1 MSTGQKFEEFIE
13 IVRKL
18 RSECPWDR
26 EQTIES
32 LKPYLVE
39 EVYEAIEAIN
49 DKAYSR
55 LAEELGDMLLHI
67 VMLSVFAEEKHRFEI
82 NDVINSIAAKMVR
95 RHPHVFAKA
104 RAKTKEAVWLRW
116 EKIKRKE
123 KGTKGLGTGGQGM
136 LDSIPQSLPALYRA
150 DKVQRRAARV
160 GFDWDK
166 VAGAW
171 SKVHEELN
179 EVHEVIAQVR
189 SKKEKG
195 KSKKEMAHLKEEIGD
210 LLFSI
215 VNVARKLDIDSE
227 DALQLANAKFMR
239 RFGQIEKV
247 LNKKKLTVEQ
257 MDEIWRKVKGRERK

>member
-1 MSTGQKFEEFIE
+1 M
-13 IVRKL
+13 RA
-18 RSECPWDR
+18 ECPWDR

-39 EVYEAIEAIN
+39 EVYESIEAIN
-49 DKAYSR
+49 DKAYGR

-67 VMLSVFAEEKHRFEI
+67 VMLGVFAEEKKRFKI
-82 NDVINSIAAKMVR
+82 DDIIGSIAAKMVR
-95 RHPHVFAKA
+95 RHPHVFAEA
-104 RAKTKEAVWLRW
+104 SAKTKEDVWLRW
-116 EKIKRKE
+116 EKIKRRE
-123 KGTKGLGTGGQGM
+123 RGTKGSGSRDRGIMG
-136 LDSIPQSLPALYRA
+136 SIPQSLPALYRA

-171 SKVHEELN
+171 LKVNEELGEVYEVMTKVKSQKSKVKN
-179 EVHEVIAQVR
+179 
-189 SKKEKG
+189 SK
-195 KSKKEMAHLKEEIGD
+195 SSREMAHLKEEIGD

-227 DALQLANAKFMR
+227 DALQMANVKFMR

-257 MDEIWRKVKGRERK
+257 MDEIWNRVKAREK